1 MQEAPAPTSFIQAQG
16 FEVLRFGPHEAEIA
30 LSPRP
35 DHLNTWGVLH
45 GGMAM
50 SLLDVAMAHAA
61 RSPQSADE
69 AVADPRGVVTIEMK
83 TSFMRPGEGRV
94 TAVACT
100 KPAPWRFAKASCSAT
115 RVNSLRTPLGH
126 SSSCALCPPADVMC
140 DGIASPA
147 NRRKTQLQLPAFAL
161 T

>member
-1 MQEAPAPTSFIQAQG
+1 MGTQEAPAPTSFIQAHG

-61 RSPQSADE
+61 RSPQTADE
-69 AVADPRGVVTIEMK
+69 AAADPRGVVTIEMK

-94 TAVACT
+94 TAVARRLHQTSTLAFCEG
-100 KPAPWRFAKASCSAT
+100 KLLSDSGELIAHAT
-115 RVNSLRTPLGH
+115 GTFKFMR
-126 SSSCALCPPADVMC
+126 A
-140 DGIASPA
+140 
-147 NRRKTQLQLPAFAL
+147 LPAGGREVRRHRTSA
-161 T
+161 